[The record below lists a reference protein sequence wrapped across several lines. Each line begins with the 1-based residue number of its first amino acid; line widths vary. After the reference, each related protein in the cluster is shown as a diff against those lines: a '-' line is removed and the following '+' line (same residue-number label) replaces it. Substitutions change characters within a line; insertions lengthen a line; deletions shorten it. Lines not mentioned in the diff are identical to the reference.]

1 MNYLAGLEV
10 IRWTQILTS
19 VMSISV
25 ENYWIKS
32 SKNEKPLGIKVGNK
46 FNFDNYIDEIN
57 ERVECKLTVLSRATS
72 YMY

>member
-1 MNYLAGLEV
+1 
-10 IRWTQILTS
+10 
-19 VMSISV
+19 MSISV